1 MTVETHNTNTDT
13 KLVASL
19 IKTASEKPL
28 IANSFSLVAGTYS
41 KVSSFVKPV
50 CPTSISTRW
59 EAAETYLVDNQDA
72 LVASADE
79 YAYKATL
86 LPALE
91 AETVD
96 HPVDE
101 YAMIYL
107 LYSVQLICTMPSS
120 SIAIAPAENIELT
133 KKDVFSGT

>member
-1 MTVETHNTNTDT
+1 VEDLT
-13 KLVASL
+13 KIIS
-19 IKTASEKPL
+19 
-28 IANSFSLVAGTYS
+28 
-41 KVSSFVKPV
+41 
-50 CPTSISTRW
+50 PTLRTSDRVLKYPEVFISPI
-59 EAAETYLVDNQDA
+59 
-72 LVASADE
+72 ASADE

-107 LYSVQLICTMPSS
+107 LIQYS
-120 SIAIAPAENIELT
+120 
-133 KKDVFSGT
+133 